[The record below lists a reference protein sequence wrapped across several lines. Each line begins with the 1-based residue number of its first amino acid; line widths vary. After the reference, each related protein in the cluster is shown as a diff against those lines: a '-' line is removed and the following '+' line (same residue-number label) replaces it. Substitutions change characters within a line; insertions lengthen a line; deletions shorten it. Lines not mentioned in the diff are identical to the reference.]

1 MVSDVK
7 SMDHAFNIIHGEGA
21 SLNHKMRKDP
31 IPRTAV
37 EIHKK
42 CPDINQNVIEFFT
55 KVKYYSR
62 VRALNEQNKIEVIST
77 RKKKAIEKNERLK
90 HPKNMR
96 DYMKDG
102 HFNNI

>member
-1 MVSDVK
+1 MVSVVK
-7 SMDHAFNIIHGEGA
+7 LWITPSTSFTSEGA

-55 KVKYYSR
+55 KIKYYSR

-77 RKKKAIEKNERLK
+77 RKKKLLRKMKGLSILKICAI
-90 HPKNMR
+90 
-96 DYMKDG
+96 
-102 HFNNI
+102 I